1 MRTHFHHLFPTPRR
15 AALALTTAAA
25 AATLAACGGGADGL
39 VDEPPAYVSWTNN
52 ANDTVILDWNN
63 DRYVVRRS
71 DRAVV
76 SMLDNKALTGLSV
89 NSNADL
95 VDKGVIVGGV
105 YSGTS
110 TSGSTI
116 AVFKCTNGRSLNIVE
131 TSSTYSYSC
140 V

>member
-1 MRTHFHHLFPTPRR
+1 MNTHIHRLLAAPRALLLAGAS
-15 AALALTTAAA
+15 AAL
-25 AATLAACGGGADGL
+25 LAACGGSDATDVDGTPL
-39 VDEPPAYVSWTNN
+39 YVTWTNN

-76 SMLDNKALTGLSV
+76 SMQDNKTLTGLSV

-131 TSSTYSYSC
+131 TSTTYSYSC

>member
-1 MRTHFHHLFPTPRR
+1 MHAHIHRLAAAPRTLLLAGA
-15 AALALTTAAA
+15 AALA
-25 AATLAACGGGADGL
+25 LAACGGGEDT
-39 VDEPPAYVSWTNN
+39 VDPTPSTYVTWTNN

-63 DRYVVRRS
+63 DRYAVRRS

-76 SMLDNKALTGLSV
+76 SMQDNKTLTGLSV

-95 VDKGVIVGGV
+95 IDSGVIVGGV
-105 YSGTS
+105 YNGTS

-131 TSSTYSYSC
+131 TSTSYSYSC

>member
-1 MRTHFHHLFPTPRR
+1 MHTHIHRLLAAPRALLLAGAS
-15 AALALTTAAA
+15 AAL
-25 AATLAACGGGADGL
+25 LAACGGSDATDIDGTPL
-39 VDEPPAYVSWTNN
+39 YVTWTNN

-63 DRYVVRRS
+63 DRFVVRRS

-76 SMLDNKALTGLSV
+76 SMQDNKTLTGLSV

-105 YSGTS
+105 YNGTS

-131 TSSTYSYSC
+131 TSTTYSYSC